1 MTYEDED
8 DKSDR
13 MLITGG
19 GRAQQRRKSRKDG
32 EGEGERSIRGTEI
45 VNIDDDLLFLFLTLI
60 ARESLELLL
69 LFELLLSLTG
79 GHVG

>member
-1 MTYEDED
+1 MSCENGDDED
-8 DKSDR
+8 NQ
-13 MLITGG
+13 MLITGVM
-19 GRAQQRRKSRKDG
+19 RAAKAQIAQKER
-32 EGEGERSIRGTEI
+32 ERSIRGAEI
-45 VNIDDDLLFLFLTLI
+45 VNIDKDLLFLFLTLI

>member
-1 MTYEDED
+1 
-8 DKSDR
+8 

-19 GRAQQRRKSRKDG
+19 MRAAKAQIAQR
-32 EGEGERSIRGTEI
+32 ERQREASIRGAEI
-45 VNIDDDLLFLFLTLI
+45 VDIDKDLLFLFLTLI